1 MGAGDAGHHS
11 SKRWSNR
18 GLQKRGNMKI
28 AIALLALTF
37 GAAIPLQT
45 AAASDQDRATVLT
58 KVPQNQDISAA
69 KKRKRVYVYPYQYGY
84 YYPPA
89 FAPADPSWQS
99 PELIRR
105 RAIGQCVIDLGYG
118 RYENC
123 DGGRR

>member
-1 MGAGDAGHHS
+1 
-11 SKRWSNR
+11 
-18 GLQKRGNMKI
+18 MKTT
-28 AIALLALTF
+28 IALIALAL
-37 GAAIPLQT
+37 GASIPLQ
-45 AAASDQDRATVLT
+45 AANASDENPAASVT
-58 KVPQNQDISAA
+58 KPSPSQDISAA
-69 KKRKRVYVYPYQYGY
+69 KKRKRVYVYPYQYGF